1 MRVGPLRRLAFR
13 LVGVDPRRAMPG
25 FETRRFSRSE
35 EARSL
40 RAASRKA
47 RKKRPRGVPDEKR
60 GHARERGTALART
73 SVSAGEEATSG
84 ESDAKPRYV
93 ALWADSFSETL
104 DARGARAAVSVL
116 QEAGYTV
123 LLPSDEAC
131 CGLTWITTG
140 QLDAAKRKLDSLLGA
155 LAPFAANGIPIVGV
169 EPSCTAVLRS
179 DMEDLLAGDPRVD
192 LVKEMTFTLAELLS
206 APKPLG
212 PGEKW
217 SMPDLTG
224 LEVVAQPHC
233 HHYSVMGWAADEELL
248 LSAGAELTKV
258 TGCCGLAGNFGMEK
272 GHYDVS
278 ARIAG
283 ARLLPALERANPDA
297 VFLADGFS
305 CRTQAEQL
313 SASRGIHLAELIR
326 DGMAVR
332 RHMSDEGRTPARSR

>member
-1 MRVGPLRRLAFR
+1 M
-13 LVGVDPRRAMPG
+13 
-25 FETRRFSRSE
+25 
-35 EARSL
+35 
-40 RAASRKA
+40 
-47 RKKRPRGVPDEKR
+47 
-60 GHARERGTALART
+60 
-73 SVSAGEEATSG
+73 
-84 ESDAKPRYV
+84 
-93 ALWADSFSETL
+93 
-104 DARGARAAVSVL
+104 L

-123 LLPSDEAC
+123 LLPPDEAC

-206 APKPLG
+206 APKPFG
-212 PGEKW
+212 PGENW

-233 HHYSVMGWAADEELL
+233 HHYSVMGWAADEALL

-313 SASRGIHLAELIR
+313 SVSRGIHLAELIR
-326 DGMAVR
+326 DGMAVQ
-332 RHMSDEGRTPARSR
+332 RHMSDEGRIPARSR